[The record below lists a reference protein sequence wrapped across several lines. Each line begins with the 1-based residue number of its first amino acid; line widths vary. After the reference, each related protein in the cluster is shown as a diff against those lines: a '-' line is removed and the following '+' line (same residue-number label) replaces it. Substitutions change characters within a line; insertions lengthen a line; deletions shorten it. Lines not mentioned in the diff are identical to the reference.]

1 MQDHMLHRQR
11 HAATR
16 ITGNIS
22 GVSQP
27 VHLTRSADS
36 VPTDTAANS
45 SQVDGGLMCSTS
57 KGSPRVDPLHEQHD
71 TPALRAALS
80 SPKGKNATAS
90 CPEWTPNRATGSPG
104 SPASRTPLLLLQ
116 TACPRTPC
124 MPSDSCRAMG
134 SNSCTGLPPAAPRRP
149 LALDA
154 FMSDVPSFPHHSM
167 GSPAPLHDELHPGQ
181 MTNRRTL
188 AQSLAAASGLTC
200 PLTAEAVLSLS
211 LLTAGRAVE
220 TPDDLLDR
228 LQAGTTGS
236 FTHGGT
242 RMSDQTAEAD
252 GTHPQRIVA
261 SAHPKGPNLNQGG
274 THDDAMSAIWD
285 QFYVAPYLQ
294 AAWDGS
300 DTSCEDI
307 CDHTQNDSTRA

>member
-1 MQDHMLHRQR
+1 MLPHVLL
-11 HAATR
+11 
-16 ITGNIS
+16 GNIS
-22 GVSQP
+22 RVSQP

-36 VPTDTAANS
+36 VPTDIAANS
-45 SQVDGGLMCSTS
+45 SQVGGGLLRSTT
-57 KGSPRVDPLHEQHD
+57 KGSSTVDRLHEQHD

-80 SPKGKNATAS
+80 SPNGTKATAF
-90 CPEWTPNRATGSPG
+90 CPEWTPNMATGSPG

-134 SNSCTGLPPAAPRRP
+134 SNSCTGLPPATPRRP
-149 LALDA
+149 LVLDA
-154 FMSDVPSFPHHSM
+154 FMSDVPSFPDHTT

-188 AQSLAAASGLTC
+188 AQSLAAARGLTC
-200 PLTAEAVLSLS
+200 LPTAEAVLSLS

-220 TPDDLLDR
+220 TPEDLLDR

-236 FTHGGT
+236 FTHAGT
-242 RMSDQTAEAD
+242 RMTDQTAEAD
-252 GTHPQRIVA
+252 GTHPVA

-274 THDDAMSAIWD
+274 IHNDAMSAIWD
-285 QFYVAPYLQ
+285 QFYVAPHLQ

-300 DTSCEDI
+300 DTSREDI
-307 CDHTQNDSTRA
+307 CDHTQIDSTRA